1 MKKDFIDYLTEA
13 KKVVAAKKTAK
24 KTVKPTAK
32 PAATNVSYAHYV
44 KIIERTATATLKCSP
59 DEKQW
64 KSIRNEL
71 EKLFTNEKLKKIHI
85 DLSQWK
91 GDLEEIQGDFSS
103 QVMTDGLDAI
113 RTDNGF
119 VIEGYGD
126 GRDRTKDVTYE
137 KRK

>member
-1 MKKDFIDYLTEA
+1 MKDFRDYLTEA
-13 KKVVAAKKTAK
+13 RAAKKTAE
-24 KTVKPTAK
+24 
-32 PAATNVSYAHYV
+32 PAATNVSYAPYV
-44 KIIERTATATLKCSP
+44 KISGSTAALKCSP
-59 DEKQW
+59 DKKQW
-64 KSIRNEL
+64 KSIQNEL

-91 GDLEEIQGDFSS
+91 GDLEEIQGVFSS
-103 QVMTDGLDAI
+103 EVMTDGLDAI